1 MAFAL
6 WAPGAKL
13 PLVNEECLWL
23 PDGCVGW
30 LLFGNGECMKQRD
43 AEIGVGRGVR
53 AFQLNKSIA
62 FGFCRCQPVFFLRQE
77 GRELL
82 ASRATPQSSLC
93 AELIVNEI
101 KQVPGQL

>member
-23 PDGCVGW
+23 PDDCVGW
-30 LLFGNGECMKQRD
+30 LLFGNGECKKQRD
-43 AEIGVGRGVR
+43 AEIGGGGAVR
-53 AFQLNKSIA
+53 AFQLNKSIT

-77 GRELL
+77 GREL
-82 ASRATPQSSLC
+82 ASRAIPPSSLC
-93 AELIVNEI
+93 AELIVNKI